1 MTWLSGGELG
11 SGWTSSSYP
20 GFGILFENL
29 PATGENG
36 GSPLLND
43 GGVNGDEVRWELLT
57 NSANAIIYEDG
68 SFESDVG
75 SFTYR
80 SYVNN
85 VAVGDFTVTV
95 NAAGTHYTIT
105 CESIS
110 DAHLA
115 GDVAFYRGYN
125 LIADSVTDSHTANA
139 VTLTYTMPSG
149 TAYVLTCESLTD
161 THQAGAVTFLRGYNL
176 IAGAVT
182 DNHLALPV
190 TLRYSGEEIVLITT
204 YSVNYK
210 QLDVGAAYKQ
220 NLIEVTYGSR

>member
-29 PATGENG
+29 PSTGENG

-57 NSANAIIYEDG
+57 NSASAIIYEDG
-68 SFESDVG
+68 SFESGVG
-75 SFTYR
+75 TFTYR
-80 SYVNN
+80 SFVNN
-85 VAVGDFTVTV
+85 VAVGDFTVTI
-95 NAAGTHYTIT
+95 NAAGVAYTIT
-105 CESIS
+105 C
-110 DAHLA
+110 DLVTDNHTV

-125 LIADSVTDSHTANA
+125 LVADAVSDSHTAEV

-149 TAYVLTCESLTD
+149 TAYILTCESVTD
-161 THQAGAVTFLRGYNL
+161 THQAGASLFYRGYNL
-176 IAGAVT
+176 MAGDVS

-190 TLRYSGEEIVLITT
+190 TLRYSGEEIVFIST

-220 NLIEVTYGSR
+220 TLIGVTYGSR